1 MTDQN
6 GTAAPAAP
14 IVPAPAGKV
23 APAPAAGGKVAPK
36 GAGKVA
42 PKGAAVA
49 RILGTSLE
57 GAASGSVAYHHIRGV
72 AQSGREGTRLF
83 PVLTEGGD
91 FGYSLRRGGDFVALA
106 TAGAASGPLPAWKAG
121 DLFMAR
127 YTPDGVR
134 QVVRMLASLQGVT
147 NNRDQATAAATVAG
161 HIPPAVAVPLGLPRV
176 TQVAGSRRPTG
187 RAQTV

>member
-1 MTDQN
+1 MTNAEN

-14 IVPAPAGKV
+14 IVPAPAGTV
-23 APAPAAGGKVAPK
+23 APAPAGKVAPKGGKVAPK
-36 GAGKVA
+36 GGKVA
-42 PKGAAVA
+42 
-49 RILGTSLE
+49 RLGTSLE

-91 FGYSLRRGGDFVALA
+91 LGYSLRRGGDFVALA
-106 TAGAASGPLPAWKAG
+106 TGAPASGPLPAWKAG
-121 DLFMAR
+121 DLFMAP
-127 YTPDGVR
+127 YTAEGVR
-134 QVVRMLASLQGVT
+134 QVVRMLASLVGVT

-161 HIPPAVAVPLGLPRV
+161 HIPPAVAVSIGLPRV